1 MSITIGEN
9 YQVRVRELSG
19 PNLEGGK
26 DLEWESK
33 PKISEFKDQKNN
45 QKFPFDSLQDL
56 PHSAFSVSLVKS
68 YCEGK
73 ELLGE
78 MVATSKAPTDNFDNS
93 EISPHKFSEQD
104 IFRKSPPG
112 NQPGCLY
119 ELPVVQP
126 QQLPVHPRGPPGL
139 RPKKISYSA
148 EQLRTFSNSPSS
160 KALPNPK
167 PRDIIS
173 KYIAELTD
181 MMRDFQKLNLQPK
194 QKSSP
199 QQPPRKKNSDN
210 GKEKSKDKL
219 KTPPSKR
226 QKGEIPSSNQGN
238 TKLAEQKR
246 LSSPLQVPLPNPPK
260 DANVSPTPIAVT
272 SPTVSEM
279 EAEPPIQKAAHED
292 SARRL
297 ETRQRQIDIGKATAG
312 YQNYSKIVPKERRKR
327 TDPWT
332 PNKNQVCSKRSWD
345 GQIRKWRR
353 ELHQWDPPGTPA
365 PE

>member
-9 YQVRVRELSG
+9 HQVG

-33 PKISEFKDQKNN
+33 PKMLGFKKNQQNN
-45 QKFPFDSLQDL
+45 QKFPFDSFQDL
-56 PHSAFSVSLVKS
+56 PDSAFRVPLVKS
-68 YCEGK
+68 SCCEEK
-73 ELLGE
+73 ELL
-78 MVATSKAPTDNFDNS
+78 APTDNFDNS
-93 EISPHKFSEQD
+93 ENSPNKFSGNHEEIVVID

-112 NQPGCLY
+112 FQPGCLFK
-119 ELPVVQP
+119 LPVF
-126 QQLPVHPRGPPGL
+126 G
-139 RPKKISYSA
+139 KKIFYSA

-173 KYIAELTD
+173 KYIAELTPRDHPD
-181 MMRDFQKLNLQPK
+181 MLRDFQKLNIQSNK

-199 QQPPRKKNSDN
+199 QQSVRKNKTSEN
-210 GKEKSKDKL
+210 GKEKSKDKP

-238 TKLAEQKR
+238 TKLAEHKR
-246 LSSPLQVPLPNPPK
+246 SSPLQVILPNPPK
-260 DANVSPTPIAVT
+260 DANVSPTPIAVI

-279 EAEPPIQKAAHED
+279 EDEPPIQKAAHED

-312 YQNYSKIVPKERRKR
+312 YQNYSKMVPKERRKR

>member
-9 YQVRVRELSG
+9 YQVRDD
-19 PNLEGGK
+19 PKLEGSK
-26 DLEWESK
+26 DLEWQNNK
-33 PKISEFKDQKNN
+33 PTMFFGFKDQKYN
-45 QKFPFDSLQDL
+45 QNFPLDSIQDFPESAFKFTLPENSKCSIQEDLTNKDSLNTA
-56 PHSAFSVSLVKS
+56 PETPKS
-68 YCEGK
+68 
-73 ELLGE
+73 
-78 MVATSKAPTDNFDNS
+78 PTYNLENS
-93 EISPHKFSEQD
+93 PNNKFSEDD
-104 IFRKSPPG
+104 IFRQSPPG
-112 NQPGCLY
+112 NQPGYLFK
-119 ELPVVQP
+119 LPQ
-126 QQLPVHPRGPPGL
+126 
-139 RPKKISYSA
+139 KISYSV

-173 KYIAELTD
+173 KYIAELTPRDHPD
-181 MMRDFQKLNLQPK
+181 MMRDFQKLSLQSNK

-199 QQPPRKKNSDN
+199 QQPVRKNKNSDN
-210 GKEKSKDKL
+210 GKEKSKDKP

-246 LSSPLQVPLPNPPK
+246 SSPLQVLLPNPPK
-260 DANVSPTPIAVT
+260 DANVSPTPIAVA

-279 EAEPPIQKAAHED
+279 EDEPPIQKAAHED

>member
-1 MSITIGEN
+1 
-9 YQVRVRELSG
+9 V
-19 PNLEGGK
+19 
-26 DLEWESK
+26 
-33 PKISEFKDQKNN
+33 
-45 QKFPFDSLQDL
+45 
-56 PHSAFSVSLVKS
+56 
-68 YCEGK
+68 
-73 ELLGE
+73 
-78 MVATSKAPTDNFDNS
+78 
-93 EISPHKFSEQD
+93 
-104 IFRKSPPG
+104 
-112 NQPGCLY
+112 
-119 ELPVVQP
+119 
-126 QQLPVHPRGPPGL
+126 
-139 RPKKISYSA
+139 

-167 PRDIIS
+167 PREIIS
-173 KYIAELTD
+173 KYVAELTPRDHPD
-181 MMRDFQKLNLQPK
+181 MLRDFQKLNIQSNNK
-194 QKSSP
+194 KSSP
-199 QQPPRKKNSDN
+199 QQPVRKNKNSDN
-210 GKEKSKDKL
+210 GKEKSKDKP

-246 LSSPLQVPLPNPPK
+246 SSPLQVLLPNPPK
-260 DANVSPTPIAVT
+260 EANVVSPTPIAVT

-279 EAEPPIQKAAHED
+279 EDEPPIQKAAHED